1 MIKQDQKGYYF
12 IANGEKYY
20 LVGNALLAI
29 AG

>member
-1 MIKQDQKGYYF
+1 MIKQDANGYYF

>member
-1 MIKQDQKGYYF
+1 MIKHDKKGYYV

-20 LVGNALLAI
+20 LVGNALLAV